1 MIPIL
6 AAVETQGLEVV
17 LYLFLGAAF
26 LVLSLVILRL
36 VQENGYRL
44 ILLAFLTATV
54 GIGLDAFLT
63 ATVGIGLDAPR
74 PVMPLMRAQT
84 LMRIALILALGGVGS
99 LLLSAGGSSTP
110 TTTRGRKGTK
120 DAD

>member
-1 MIPIL
+1 MMPIL
-6 AAVETQGLEVV
+6 AEIEGQGLEVL
-17 LYLFLGAAF
+17 LYLFLGGAL
-26 LVLSLVILRL
+26 LVLSFFILRL

-44 ILLAFLTATV
+44 ILLAFLSAAV
-54 GIGLDAFLT
+54 GIGFDAFLPET
-63 ATVGIGLDAPR
+63 API
-74 PVMPLMRAQT
+74 RAQM
-84 LMRIALILALGGVGS
+84 LMRIALILALGGVGN

>member
-6 AAVETQGLEVV
+6 ADVETQGLEVL
-17 LYLFLGAAF
+17 LYLFLGAAL
-26 LVLSLVILRL
+26 LVLSYVILRL

-54 GIGLDAFLT
+54 GIGFDAFLA
-63 ATVGIGLDAPR
+63 ATVGVGFDAPR
-74 PVMPLMRAQT
+74 AVMPLMRAQT

-110 TTTRGRKGTK
+110 TTTRRRKGAK
-120 DAD
+120 NAD

>member
-1 MIPIL
+1 MILML
-6 AAVETQGLEVV
+6 ADIENRGLEVM
-17 LYLFLGAAF
+17 LYLFLGGAL
-26 LVLSLVILRL
+26 LVLSFFILRL
-36 VQENGYRL
+36 VQDNGYRL

-63 ATVGIGLDAPR
+63 VSAGMGFEAPR
-74 PVMPLMRAQT
+74 TVMPLMRAQT
-84 LMRIALILALGGVGS
+84 FMRIAFILALGGVGS

-110 TTTRGRKGTK
+110 PTTRRRKGAK

>member
-6 AAVETQGLEVV
+6 AAVETQGLEVL
-17 LYLFLGAAF
+17 LYLFLGAAL
-26 LVLSLVILRL
+26 LVLSFVILRL

-54 GIGLDAFLT
+54 GIGLDAFLA
-63 ATVGIGLDAPR
+63 ATLGVGFDAPR

-110 TTTRGRKGTK
+110 TATRRRKGAK